1 MPGKKKAVAANG
13 RERER
18 SRPERNGPGRSGV
31 PKAIAFG
38 KLNGYLGYKLRL
50 AQQADYADFARAVGD
65 IDVSP
70 GRFSLL
76 TLLAANPGITQTDL
90 SRAVNLDKST
100 LTPALDQL
108 ERRGLIERRRIPSD
122 RRALAIHLSG
132 EGHALLAY
140 MTEQVERHETSL
152 SALFTPA
159 EKRQLIRF
167 LSRIAERLPQ
177 G

>member
-1 MPGKKKAVAANG
+1 MVRKRIGKAENG
-13 RERER
+13 RGAAKGGE
-18 SRPERNGPGRSGV
+18 

-38 KLNGYLGYKLRL
+38 KLNGYLGYRLRL

-65 IDVSP
+65 VDVSP

-76 TLLAANPGITQTDL
+76 TLIAANPGITQTDL

-140 MTEQVERHETSL
+140 MTEQVERHEVSL

-159 EKRQLIRF
+159 EKKQLIRY
-167 LSRIAERLPQ
+167 LARIAERLPR